1 MRVVLFSKF
10 TAQTGCSVNA
20 PSGLPVKGPCS
31 ARCFGENGGFWA
43 DMGAGVPLTG
53 LGGSDFLPSGINTQP
68 LIKQQASKETSRR
81 ASCDCVSVRVH
92 LRVLYRLGQT
102 HARHSGGFICVAQLP
117 KRMMGRRM
125 HGQGVLSLE
134 ALGVC
139 LAQPGDFSAYI
150 VLIQVVI
157 HRPAGN

>member
-10 TAQTGCSVNA
+10 TAQTGCSINA

-68 LIKQQASKETSRR
+68 PSNSRSAKRLQEGLAVTVSPFVYTSEFCIDLDRPMPGIQGVSSVWLSCPRGWWIGGCMVRGYLASK
-81 ASCDCVSVRVH
+81 
-92 LRVLYRLGQT
+92 
-102 HARHSGGFICVAQLP
+102 P
-117 KRMMGRRM
+117 
-125 HGQGVLSLE
+125 
-134 ALGVC
+134 
-139 LAQPGDFSAYI
+139 
-150 VLIQVVI
+150 
-157 HRPAGN
+157 

>member
-1 MRVVLFSKF
+1 MLLQACPSKVH
-10 TAQTGCSVNA
+10 TAQGALESI
-20 PSGLPVKGPCS
+20 
-31 ARCFGENGGFWA
+31 GGFWA

-53 LGGSDFLPSGINTQP
+53 LAGVGGSDFLPSGINTQP
-68 LIKQQASKETSRR
+68 LIKQQVSKETSRR

-102 HARHSGGFICVAQLP
+102 HARHSGGFFCVAQLL